1 MLPADPTGKSLRY
14 GLFAVRLGGV
24 AVALGTCLALS
35 SPTTA
40 FADSTE
46 SGTSSTSVGHSQRTA
61 GTATAARSRSAGKST
76 AAARV
81 PVARPASPV
90 SASRARVRASV
101 ADDGSIVV
109 EQTTVTPPTTATA
122 TAARPVPQPA
132 TAVEVANSA
141 PASAAVA
148 ARTMNPVESVI
159 SGVLGL
165 FGFNPDT
172 DADLPFGMAVLAW
185 VRREFEHTLLNK
197 APTVTYDQTTNS
209 LTSGGAITG
218 NVGAS
223 DPDGDPLS
231 YRIDKQAASGS
242 VTIDADGTFVYTPKA
257 PMQPGQTDQFT
268 VAVSDIGLHLHGI
281 DSLLSPFTAG
291 TTTATITVAAID
303 ANRPQL
309 SIADAATTETNS
321 GTTPLTFTVAL
332 STASTG
338 AVTVAYSTSAG
349 TATAGVDFVATSGT
363 LTFAAGETTKSI
375 SVGVI
380 GDTAVEADETFTVTL
395 SNASGAGIADATATG
410 TIRND
415 DAATQNPALSISDA
429 SATEPSGSAVGAG
442 FWHTQGN
449 QILDA
454 AGNPVEIAG
463 VNWFGFES
471 DVGAPH
477 GLWTRSYKDMMDQ
490 MVALGFNTIRLPYSQ
505 DVLHGQ
511 MPASINYAANPDL
524 QGLSS
529 IQVMDK
535 IIAYADEV
543 GLKVILDHHRNTA
556 GVGTT
561 ENGLWYNGTYSE
573 TDWVNDWV
581 TLATRYADN
590 PTVIGVDLHNEPYNG
605 TWGGGGTNDWARAA
619 ERAGNAVLAAN
630 PNLLIIVEGVGTYNN
645 QNYWWG
651 GNLMGVKDRPITLN
665 VANRVVYSPHDYPNS
680 VHAQSWFSDSNFGAA
695 LPGVFDNAWGY
706 IYEDDIAPIY
716 VGEFGTKLIDPKD
729 VIWYEAITSYLS
741 GDLDN
746 NGTIDIPAGDEGISW
761 TYWSWNPNSGDT
773 GGILADDWRTVN
785 QNKVTYL
792 KPIMFDLGDA
802 SGTSVAQFTV
812 TLAAKSTQTVTVQYA
827 TVGGSA
833 TQGSDFV
840 GASGTV
846 TFLPGETSKTI
857 TIVVLGDSIAENNET
872 FTVAL
877 SSPTNATLSDA
888 TGVGT
893 IVTA

>member
-1 MLPADPTGKSLRY
+1 M
-14 GLFAVRLGGV
+14 

-35 SPTTA
+35 TPTTA
-40 FADSTE
+40 FADSTD
-46 SGTSSTSVGHSQRTA
+46 SGSSSTSVGHSKRAA
-61 GTATAARSRSAGKST
+61 GTATAARSRSAGKSVAT
-76 AAARV
+76 VRV
-81 PVARPASPV
+81 PIVRPSATV
-90 SASRARVRASV
+90 SSSSARVRASV
-101 ADDGSIVV
+101 ADDGSLVI
-109 EQTTVTPPTTATA
+109 EQTTVTTA
-122 TAARPVPQPA
+122 TAAPRTPQPA
-132 TAVEVANSA
+132 TAAAVATT
-141 PASAAVA
+141 ASASATVA
-148 ARTMNPVESVI
+148 ARTMNPIESVI
-159 SGVLGL
+159 SGVLSV

-172 DADLPFGMAVLAW
+172 DPDLSFGMAVLAW
-185 VRREFEHTLLNK
+185 VRREFEHTLFNR
-197 APTVTYDQTTNS
+197 APTVSYDQTTNS

-218 NVGAS
+218 NVGAG
-223 DPDGDPLS
+223 DPEGDPLT
-231 YRIDKQAASGS
+231 YRIDKQAASGI
-242 VTIDADGTFVYTPKA
+242 VTIDADGTFVYTPNA
-257 PMQPGQTDQFT
+257 PMQPGQTDRFV
-268 VAVSDIGLHLHGI
+268 VAVADTGLHLHGI
-281 DSLLSPFTAG
+281 DSLLSPQTAG

-309 SIADAATTETNS
+309 SISDAAVTETNS
-321 GTTPLTFTVAL
+321 GRTPLTFTVTL
-332 STASTG
+332 SKVSTG
-338 AVTVAYSTSAG
+338 TVTVAYSTVAG
-349 TATAGVDFVATSGT
+349 TATAGVDFTAATGT
-363 LTFAAGETTKSI
+363 LTFAAGETTKVI
-375 SVGVI
+375 SVAAV
-380 GDTAVEADETFTVTL
+380 GDTVVEPDETFTVTL
-395 SNASGAGIADATATG
+395 SNAAGAGIADATATG

-415 DAATQNPALSISDA
+415 DTATQNPGLSISDA
-429 SATEPSGSAVGAG
+429 SATEPGGSAVGAG
-442 FWHTQGN
+442 YWHTDGN

-471 DVGAPH
+471 DVGTPH

-511 MPASINYAANPDL
+511 MPSSINYAANPDL

-581 TLATRYADN
+581 TLAQRYAGN

-619 ERAGNAVLAAN
+619 ERAGNAVLAVN

-651 GNLMGVKDRPITLN
+651 GNLMGVKDRPISLN

-680 VHAQSWFSDSNFGAA
+680 VYAQTWFSGDNFGAA
-695 LPGVFDNAWGY
+695 LPGVFENAWGY

-716 VGEFGTKLIDPKD
+716 LGEFGTKLTDPKD
-729 VIWYEAITSYLS
+729 IIWYEAITSYLS
-741 GDLDN
+741 GDFDN
-746 NGTIDIPAGDEGISW
+746 NGTIDIAAGDEGISW

-802 SGTSVAQFTV
+802 AGTSVAQFTV
-812 TLAAKSTQTVTVQYA
+812 TLAAPSSQTVTVQYA
-827 TVGGSA
+827 TVGQTA
-833 TQGSDFV
+833 TQGSDYV

-846 TFLPGETSKTI
+846 TFQPGETSKTV
-857 TIVVLGDSIAENNET
+857 TIVILGDSLAENSET
-872 FTVAL
+872 FTVVL
-877 SSPTNATLSDA
+877 SSPTNATLADA

-893 IVTA
+893 IVNA

>member
-1 MLPADPTGKSLRY
+1 MPMANSTGTSLRY
-14 GLFAVRLGGV
+14 GLYASRLGGLT
-24 AVALGTCLALS
+24 VALGACLALS
-35 SPTTA
+35 CPTTA
-40 FADSTE
+40 FADSAD
-46 SGTSSTSVGHSQRTA
+46 SAASSPSVGHSKRAA
-61 GTATAARSRSAGKST
+61 GTTTTARGRTSGKSA

-81 PVARPASPV
+81 PVIRIPRTDQSRP
-90 SASRARVRASV
+90 VRIRIDT
-101 ADDGSIVV
+101 ADDAPAVV
-109 EQTTVTPPTTATA
+109 ATA
-122 TAARPVPQPA
+122 SSPRAPQPA
-132 TAVEVANSA
+132 STVQFAPVQAAATVAA
-141 PASAAVA
+141 A
-148 ARTMNPVESVI
+148 ARTMNPIESVI
-159 SGVLGL
+159 SGVLGV
-165 FGFNPDT
+165 FGFNPNT
-172 DADLPFGMAVLAW
+172 DPDLSFGMAVLAW
-185 VRREFEHTLLNK
+185 VRREVEHALFNQ
-197 APTVTYDQTTNS
+197 APTIAYNQTTNS
-209 LTSGGAITG
+209 LTVGGAITG

-223 DPDGDPLS
+223 DPEGDPLVYS
-231 YRIDKQAASGS
+231 ITQQPASGT
-242 VTIDADGTFVYTPKA
+242 VTIGDDGTFVYSPTT
-257 PMQPGQTDQFT
+257 PMQAGDTAQFV
-268 VAVSDIGLHLHGI
+268 VAVTDTGLHLHGLA
-281 DSLLSPFTAG
+281 SLLSPQTAG
-291 TTTATITVAAID
+291 TTTATITVAAI
-303 ANRPQL
+303 
-309 SIADAATTETNS
+309 
-321 GTTPLTFTVAL
+321 VAGQ
-332 STASTG
+332 T
-338 AVTVAYSTSAG
+338 
-349 TATAGVDFVATSGT
+349 
-363 LTFAAGETTKSI
+363 
-375 SVGVI
+375 
-380 GDTAVEADETFTVTL
+380 
-395 SNASGAGIADATATG
+395 
-410 TIRND
+410 
-415 DAATQNPALSISDA
+415 PALSISDA
-429 SATEPSGSAVGAG
+429 TATEPGSGKVGDG
-442 FWHTQGN
+442 FWHTSGN

-471 DVGAPH
+471 DNGTPH
-477 GLWTRSYKDMMDQ
+477 GLWTRNYKDMMDQ
-490 MVALGFNTIRLPYSQ
+490 MVTLGFNTIRLPYSQ

-511 MPASINYAANPDL
+511 NPTSINYYANPDL
-524 QGLSS
+524 EGLSS

-535 IIAYADEV
+535 IIAYAGEV

-561 ENGLWYNGTYSE
+561 DNGLWYNGTYSE

-581 TLATRYADN
+581 TLTRRYADN

-680 VHAQSWFSDSNFGAA
+680 VYAQTWFSGSDFGTK

-706 IYEDDIAPIY
+706 IYENDIAPIY
-716 VGEFGTKLIDPKD
+716 LGEFGTKLTDPKD

-792 KPIMFDLGDA
+792 QPIMFDFGDGT
-802 SGTSVAQFTV
+802 GTSAAQFTV
-812 TLAAKSTQTVTVQYA
+812 TLASPSTQTVTVHYA
-827 TVGGSA
+827 TSGGTA
-833 TQGSDFV
+833 IQGSDYV

-846 TFLPGETSKTI
+846 TFLPGETSKTV
-857 TIVVLGDSIAENNET
+857 TILVLGDSVAENSET

-893 IVTA
+893 IVNAV